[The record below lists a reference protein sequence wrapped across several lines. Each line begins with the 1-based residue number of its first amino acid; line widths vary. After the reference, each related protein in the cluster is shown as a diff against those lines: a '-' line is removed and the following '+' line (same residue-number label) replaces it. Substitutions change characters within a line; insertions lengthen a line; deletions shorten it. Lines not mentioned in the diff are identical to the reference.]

1 MQATKQNPLEFWGQ
15 TLLNAAAWQRQMEWL
30 MRLTPTAN
38 QLTGASGNVEAKE
51 TVLQEGSP
59 TSRSVWADTMSASND
74 LYENWL
80 QLCGW
85 VPRKQYDDLQARFT
99 ALEKRYAQQKEMI
112 DRMRQANGW
121 NPQAFFDGFNHFFT
135 RQSGEFKR
143 LIENLRESAAVE
155 PAEQKAEEYGPE
167 ADK

>member
-1 MQATKQNPLEFWGQ
+1 MQFAKQNPLEFWGQ
-15 TLLNAAAWQRQMEWL
+15 TLLNAAAWQRQIEWF

-38 QLTGASGNVEAKE
+38 PWTGASGTVEAKK
-51 TVLQEGSP
+51 TVLQGGSP
-59 TSRSVWADTMSASND
+59 TPHSLWADTMHASQD

-121 NPQAFFDGFNHFFT
+121 DPRALFDDFNQIFT
-135 RQSGEFKR
+135 RQNGEFKR
-143 LIENLRESAAVE
+143 LIENLRESAAME
-155 PAEQKAEEYGPE
+155 PAEHKVEECGLE
-167 ADK
+167 SE